1 MFAKLASVGVFGAIL
16 FVIRWLASAAI
27 VNSGFEGKVILG
39 SKNDK
44 TRSVNLKFDPAV
56 VTDYDEAVTAMGAFL
71 TDLAGVSAGVV
82 KSYTI
87 TGRAI
92 EDAYNRPT
100 DTDAEWRDTAMLV
113 VDIDDQPLKSGT
125 LFIPMPKIDIF
136 RGTAGVLMDEVDV
149 ADTAVINYVANWR
162 ATNGLTISDGE
173 KAGLVIYKGERT
185 K

>member
-1 MFAKLASVGVFGAIL
+1 MALTNA
-16 FVIRWLASAAI
+16 
-27 VNSGFEGKVILG
+27 GFEGKVILG
-39 SKNDK
+39 AKNDK
-44 TRSVNLKFDPAV
+44 TRSINLKFDTAI
-56 VTDYDEAVTAMGAFL
+56 VTTYDEAVTAMGLYL
-71 TDLAGVSAGVV
+71 TDLAAVSAGVV

-100 DTDAEWRDTAMLV
+100 DTDAEWRDTAMIV
-113 VDIDDQPLKSGT
+113 VDIEDQPLKTGT
-125 LFIPMPKIDIF
+125 LFIPMPKMDIM

-149 ADTAVINYVANWR
+149 ADTALINYVANWR